1 MPPLRKGTMQNIFD
15 TGRRV
20 HSGGY
25 AFPLSGWREYYTLN
39 VLGTH
44 AITHEQ
50 FCKEFPEAADA
61 LRESDAQQA
70 QLQKF
75 LSNEKAMTAL
85 IEVVKHLDAGK
96 PVELLEGDGTP
107 AEHVHQYNA
116 PGGNGETDVVNG
128 HKHAIQGGKCME
140 ADGHSHDMPG
150 AGDAGE
156 ADKPAGDAAAKEGE

>member
-1 MPPLRKGTMQNIFD
+1 MKLFD
-15 TGRRV
+15 TGKLIE
-20 HSGGY
+20 SGGY
-25 AFPLSGWREYYTLN
+25 AWPLSQWATYYHMN
-39 VLGTH
+39 VERIG
-44 AITHEQ
+44 AIKPERFTA
-50 FCKEFPEAADA
+50 EFPEADKA
-61 LRESDAQQA
+61 LKEMAERAKIVES
-70 QLQKF
+70 F
-75 LSNEKAMTAL
+75 LSNDMAMAAL
-85 IEVVKHLDAGK
+85 VQVVEHLQAGK

-156 ADKPAGDAAAKEGE
+156 ADKPAGDAAKEGE